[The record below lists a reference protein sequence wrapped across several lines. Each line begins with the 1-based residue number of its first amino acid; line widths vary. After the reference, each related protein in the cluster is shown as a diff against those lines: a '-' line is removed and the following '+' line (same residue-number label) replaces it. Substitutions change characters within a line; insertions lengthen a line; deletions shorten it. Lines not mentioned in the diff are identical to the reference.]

1 MNITKKKKNTF
12 FENYDLYSDSNPKDS
27 IRIKYDSLENTIKTI
42 RKLESLYK
50 NDKYPHNRIVQ
61 VANVMTQRLR
71 VINPNDPRTKLS
83 KRYFEFL
90 KDRTKKKTLKERKEM
105 KFRI

>member
-27 IRIKYDSLENTIKTI
+27 IRIKYDSLENTTKTI
-42 RKLESLYK
+42 SKLESLYK

-105 KFRI
+105 KFKI